1 NGLDVIAIEYNA
13 SNLPRA
19 RKCIDIFVDKNDVT
33 HMVFSEEHGDVY
45 YMSGFPGNWSTPELV
60 APKGHISIYPEIV
73 TLDNNIFIAF
83 EDGESHELFFISR
96 IDGVWQPLENLGPG
110 MLPTLKIG
118 SNGMVYLLYRFWDG
132 KDLKY
137 NAVFAYIV
145 PYFTGWTFMGE
156 IHVDTTNP
164 LPEITHVER
173 RLEHGPHMTVGIDGN
188 IYMAWP
194 HRTPGVDSPSPYKC
208 QLFCARAK
216 EPGIVWDVKYGKD
229 DQLFYQDTGSP
240 YPRVEVY
247 SDSTILYYNSRR
259 IGPYFLINKDGKW
272 SDKRT
277 TSPAELWTMGITQVA
292 NDGNTIWVLSST
304 WGDVKGSVDVTG
316 LTNPEASQFNWSNND
331 PIITTTPDTIAIIGK
346 KWSYVCGSND
356 ADGDNLTYSFT
367 LAPDSM
373 KINKYTGEIEW
384 NVSEQSEP
392 VSLIGI
398 KVDDGRGGH
407 ASQWFNLRINPPEAG
422 FTAEPRTG
430 YAPLTV
436 QFTDVSGG
444 TVTQW
449 LWDFGDGSTST
460 EQNPQHVYQNPGT
473 YSVSLKV
480 TSASGSSSTEEP
492 SYITVLYPPPVADF
506 SAEPVS
512 GLKPLTVNFK
522 DKSTGDIETFYWV
535 FGDGASSTE
544 QNPVH
549 TYNLSGQYSVAL
561 TVTGQGGSNTK
572 SREAYIHVADS
583 PPVADFSYYPQ
594 KGEKPLTVNFTD
606 KSSGVVA
613 SYLWYFG
620 DGDSSTVKSP
630 EHTYDS
636 TGVFSVSLTVA
647 NAGGSSTKT
656 IDSAVVVTPPL
667 PVPDFEGTPRNGP
680 APLSV
685 QFTNKTTGVA
695 DSCTWDFGDGTKI
708 TGQDPVH
715 VYDKI
720 GYYTVRLTAWR
731 AGESNSETKENYI
744 TVLSKNP
751 TADFS
756 AEPLKGKAPLTVKFT
771 DQSLGNVSSWRWKF
785 GNGDGAF
792 EKDPEY
798 TYSKSGNFTV
808 SLTVMGPGGIDSL
821 VKRNYIHVTE
831 PPPVAAFSADTTK
844 GYKPLTVH
852 FFDESQGTVTSWLW
866 NFGDGGEST
875 EQNPEHT
882 YTDEGV
888 FSVMLKVSGPGGT
901 DSTVSEAYISVSV
914 DMSIEK
920 NNSVHPEK
928 YFLNQNYPN
937 PFNSETVISW
947 FLPEKGEVSIS
958 VYDVRGNRVVD
969 LFNGFAEQG
978 SHRSVW
984 KGKGRDSSE
993 VPAGIYIIQMK
1004 TKHGTKMIKA
1014 AFVK

>member
-1 NGLDVIAIEYNA
+1 MSIKKCIPNILIFIVCFIVLGQVILYSSVGVDDIQIIPRHVFDEAGYSGDIAVSQYDGRVHVVWAKDGDMRYVVRNNDGTWSDPEIINDNGLDVIAIEYNA

-444 TVTQW
+444 TVT
-449 LWDFGDGSTST
+449 
-460 EQNPQHVYQNPGT
+460 
-473 YSVSLKV
+473 
-480 TSASGSSSTEEP
+480 
-492 SYITVLYPPPVADF
+492 
-506 SAEPVS
+506 
-512 GLKPLTVNFK
+512 
-522 DKSTGDIETFYWV
+522 
-535 FGDGASSTE
+535 
-544 QNPVH
+544 
-549 TYNLSGQYSVAL
+549 
-561 TVTGQGGSNTK
+561 
-572 SREAYIHVADS
+572 
-583 PPVADFSYYPQ
+583 
-594 KGEKPLTVNFTD
+594 
-606 KSSGVVA
+606 
-613 SYLWYFG
+613 
-620 DGDSSTVKSP
+620 
-630 EHTYDS
+630 
-636 TGVFSVSLTVA
+636 
-647 NAGGSSTKT
+647 
-656 IDSAVVVTPPL
+656 
-667 PVPDFEGTPRNGP
+667 
-680 APLSV
+680 
-685 QFTNKTTGVA
+685 
-695 DSCTWDFGDGTKI
+695 
-708 TGQDPVH
+708 
-715 VYDKI
+715 
-720 GYYTVRLTAWR
+720 
-731 AGESNSETKENYI
+731 
-744 TVLSKNP
+744 
-751 TADFS
+751 
-756 AEPLKGKAPLTVKFT
+756 
-771 DQSLGNVSSWRWKF
+771 
-785 GNGDGAF
+785 
-792 EKDPEY
+792 
-798 TYSKSGNFTV
+798 
-808 SLTVMGPGGIDSL
+808 
-821 VKRNYIHVTE
+821 
-831 PPPVAAFSADTTK
+831 
-844 GYKPLTVH
+844 
-852 FFDESQGTVTSWLW
+852 
-866 NFGDGGEST
+866 
-875 EQNPEHT
+875 
-882 YTDEGV
+882 
-888 FSVMLKVSGPGGT
+888 
-901 DSTVSEAYISVSV
+901 
-914 DMSIEK
+914 
-920 NNSVHPEK
+920 
-928 YFLNQNYPN
+928 
-937 PFNSETVISW
+937 
-947 FLPEKGEVSIS
+947 
-958 VYDVRGNRVVD
+958 
-969 LFNGFAEQG
+969 
-978 SHRSVW
+978 
-984 KGKGRDSSE
+984 
-993 VPAGIYIIQMK
+993 
-1004 TKHGTKMIKA
+1004 
-1014 AFVK
+1014 

>member
-1 NGLDVIAIEYNA
+1 
-13 SNLPRA
+13 
-19 RKCIDIFVDKNDVT
+19 
-33 HMVFSEEHGDVY
+33 M
-45 YMSGFPGNWSTPELV
+45 
-60 APKGHISIYPEIV
+60 
-73 TLDNNIFIAF
+73 
-83 EDGESHELFFISR
+83 
-96 IDGVWQPLENLGPG
+96 
-110 MLPTLKIG
+110 
-118 SNGMVYLLYRFWDG
+118 
-132 KDLKY
+132 
-137 NAVFAYIV
+137 
-145 PYFTGWTFMGE
+145 
-156 IHVDTTNP
+156 
-164 LPEITHVER
+164 
-173 RLEHGPHMTVGIDGN
+173 
-188 IYMAWP
+188 
-194 HRTPGVDSPSPYKC
+194 
-208 QLFCARAK
+208 
-216 EPGIVWDVKYGKD
+216 
-229 DQLFYQDTGSP
+229 
-240 YPRVEVY
+240 
-247 SDSTILYYNSRR
+247 
-259 IGPYFLINKDGKW
+259 
-272 SDKRT
+272 
-277 TSPAELWTMGITQVA
+277 
-292 NDGNTIWVLSST
+292 
-304 WGDVKGSVDVTG
+304 
-316 LTNPEASQFNWSNND
+316 
-331 PIITTTPDTIAIIGK
+331 
-346 KWSYVCGSND
+346 
-356 ADGDNLTYSFT
+356 
-367 LAPDSM
+367 
-373 KINKYTGEIEW
+373 
-384 NVSEQSEP
+384 
-392 VSLIGI
+392 
-398 KVDDGRGGH
+398 
-407 ASQWFNLRINPPEAG
+407 
-422 FTAEPRTG
+422 
-430 YAPLTV
+430 
-436 QFTDVSGG
+436 
-444 TVTQW
+444 
-449 LWDFGDGSTST
+449 
-460 EQNPQHVYQNPGT
+460 
-473 YSVSLKV
+473 
-480 TSASGSSSTEEP
+480 
-492 SYITVLYPPPVADF
+492 LYPPPVADF

-798 TYSKSGNFTV
+798 TYSKSGDFTV
-808 SLTVMGPGGIDSL
+808 TLTVMGPGGIDSL